1 MRGNASAALGR
12 FQLAG
17 QYCRSD
23 HDLPRQRL
31 RSTRH
36 AANPLRSLLTP
47 SSFGFKM
54 EGETAWVS

>member
-31 RSTRH
+31 RSTLL
-36 AANPLRSLLTP
+36 AADAGPGMFSESASKLPRAP
-47 SSFGFKM
+47 
-54 EGETAWVS
+54 EACR